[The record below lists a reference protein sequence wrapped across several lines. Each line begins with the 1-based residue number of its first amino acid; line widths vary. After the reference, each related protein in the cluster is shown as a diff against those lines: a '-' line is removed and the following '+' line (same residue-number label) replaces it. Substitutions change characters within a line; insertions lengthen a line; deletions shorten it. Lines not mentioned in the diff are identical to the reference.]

1 MAERWKISEETM
13 RNKTLILFAAASL
26 GFAVPPAAWGFTKIT
41 RIEPGAPSATL
52 DGGKANVKFTVSGEA
67 EESDMCGIYVSY
79 GDGLAPDTRIVSKKD
94 GMFPRVFEHSFT
106 RPGQYTVTVKG
117 ERVKTTFGCS
127 GEAST
132 TVNIVAPAAAAE
144 KAAQGTKAAK
154 AVAVAAATCPEAWEL
169 VSRSV
174 NKSTGAFSCAPKK
187 PAKPIN
193 CGPGLAYFE
202 KGGVIGCRKGK

>member
-1 MAERWKISEETM
+1 M
-13 RNKTLILFAAASL
+13 RKKTLILLAAASL
-26 GFAVPPAAWGFTKIT
+26 GFAVSSAAWGFTKIT
-41 RIEPGAPSATL
+41 GIEPGAPSATL
-52 DGGKANVKFTVSGEA
+52 DGGRVSVKFTVSGEA
-67 EESDMCGIYVSY
+67 EESDSCGIYVSY

-106 RPGQYTVTVKG
+106 RPGQYTVAVKG

-132 TVNIVAPAAAAE
+132 TVNIVAPAAAAG
-144 KAAQGTKAAK
+144 KAAQGSKAAK
-154 AVAVAAATCPEAWEL
+154 DMAVAAPTCPEAWEL
-169 VSRSV
+169 ISRSV

-193 CGPGLAYFE
+193 CGPGLAYFDQ
-202 KGGVIGCRKGK
+202 GGVIGCRKGK

>member
-1 MAERWKISEETM
+1 M
-13 RNKTLILFAAASL
+13 RKKTFILFAAASL
-26 GFAVPPAAWGFTKIT
+26 GFAVLPAAWGFTKIT
-41 RIEPGAPSATL
+41 GIEPGAPSATL
-52 DGGKANVKFTVSGEA
+52 DGGRVNVKFTVSGEA
-67 EESDMCGIYVSY
+67 EESDTCGIYVSY

-132 TVNIVAPAAAAE
+132 TVNIVAPAAAAAAAAG
-144 KAAQGTKAAK
+144 KAAQGAKAAK
-154 AVAVAAATCPEAWEL
+154 SAAVAAPTCPEAWEL

-174 NKSTGAFSCAPKK
+174 NKSTGAFSCTPKK

-193 CGPGLAYFE
+193 CGPGLAYFAQ
-202 KGGVIGCRKGK
+202 GGVIGCRKGK